1 MMIEP
6 VILSGTDGIIT
17 VFNLLVGLNAAEFKK
32 DLIFII
38 IFIAIVGDSISM
50 AISYLNSKL
59 KSTDELV
66 ETGIVLES
74 LYNILSFV
82 FFGSLCLIIYFFIT
96 NEPSVMN
103 AYIAIIIPL
112 LLLGFLQMKYRD
124 GNVSFFV
131 SLVLGLLGS
140 ILSYAIGSI
149 LKLIK

>member
-1 MMIEP
+1 MWIEP

-59 KSTDELV
+59 KDTNDLV
-66 ETGIVLES
+66 TTQIVLES
-74 LYNILSFV
+74 LYNIMSFV
-82 FFGSLCLIIYFFIT
+82 FFGTLCLLIYFMIT
-96 NEPSVMN
+96 NEPNVKN

-112 LLLGFLQMKYRD
+112 LLLGLLQMKYRD
-124 GNVSFFV
+124 GNVSFVV
-131 SLVLGLLGS
+131 SLILGLLGS
-140 ILSYAIGSI
+140 FLSYAVGSI
-149 LKLIK
+149 LRFMK